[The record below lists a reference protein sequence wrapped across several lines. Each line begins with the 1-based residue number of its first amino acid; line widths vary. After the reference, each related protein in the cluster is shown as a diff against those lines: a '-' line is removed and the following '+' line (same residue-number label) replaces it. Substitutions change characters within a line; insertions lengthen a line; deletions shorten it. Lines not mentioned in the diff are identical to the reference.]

1 MKSAYERAM
10 ERLEESSGPG
20 KKLSDAQKAQLADI
34 DKTYDA
40 KLAQVRLDYETEM
53 IQAPLPEAQTLQ
65 AEMAAE
71 LAAIEEKRNREK
83 DAVWKQA

>member
-20 KKLSDAQKAQLADI
+20 KKLSDAQKAQLAEI

-40 KLAQVRLDYETEM
+40 KLAQARLDYETK
-53 IQAPLPEAQTLQ
+53 ISQAPPPEAQNLQ

-83 DAVWKQA
+83 DSVWEQA